1 MRKQKDVILWLFTY
15 FSSRK
20 LNIDTDT
27 DTKYCWLILDEWI
40 SGRILGLGKQFR
52 GISNFETAEIERDNN
67 VWN

>member
-27 DTKYCWLILDEWI
+27 DTKYC
-40 SGRILGLGKQFR
+40 
-52 GISNFETAEIERDNN
+52 
-67 VWN
+67 